1 MLNIFNMNYIN
12 RYLLLFTVGLSGL
25 FVFSC
30 ANVVSPTG
38 GPKDETPPNVI
49 RSNPPNLSTNYDGRD
64 IRVYFDEFVALNNLQ
79 QNLLVSPPLEND
91 PEVKIRGKSI
101 IISVSDTLLDAT
113 TYNFFFGESVVDIT
127 ESNAI
132 PNFQFVVST
141 GDFVDSLSVVGILKN
156 AYSLLPEEGVFI
168 MMYENYYDSVPFLE
182 IPVYLTK
189 TNKAGEFQINNMRE
203 GNFLMFALK
212 DMNSSYTF
220 DDPTENIGF
229 LDSLVTPYFI
239 QTIPDPISKDSIQ
252 GSDSIINTGT
262 VMVRD
267 TLKVSD
273 TSLSQSIANNP
284 LLMDSLK
291 NDSLNNT
298 LQATYPLFELFLF
311 QEKDTLQRVLSA
323 YRESEGQV
331 NIAFRVPADSVI
343 VRDYENSFSENWFL
357 PEFNTL
363 RDTLT
368 LWLPNID
375 ADTLK
380 LEISD
385 GENIIDSATVS
396 LIARTTR
403 NFFTS
408 DDEPEQIFIN
418 ITASE
423 LQARNVLPYYKPFSI
438 KSQTPLAD
446 FRQELFQLFLND
458 SIPIDLDFSFQ
469 GGINRELKMSSLL
482 EPDSSYFLF
491 VPPGAITDIFGN
503 RNDTLSY
510 QFKLNNDD
518 DYGKLILVLDL
529 PDQSGEIQYLLQL
542 LNESLETVIDEKIIL
557 KSDSYIFNHLPASK
571 FKFRLVI
578 DENKNGIW
586 DTGKYL
592 EGRQPEKVFI
602 FEEVIETR
610 LNWEVE
616 SHWDLTVN

>member
-212 DMNSSYTF
+212 DLNSSYTF